1 MIYLWSISQLRVL
14 KGNVCLFCF
23 AVIHSIK
30 RFPGYDSESKEF
42 TAEVHRNHIFGQN
55 VAKYMRELKD
65 EDEETYK
72 KQFSQYIKN
81 GIEPDMVMIAMYM
94 CHIVV
99 TLYSWMISAYGHLP
113 KQTHSPGSIH

>member
-1 MIYLWSISQLRVL
+1 M
-14 KGNVCLFCF
+14 
-23 AVIHSIK
+23 K

-42 TAEVHRNHIFGQN
+42 SAEVHRNHIFGQN

-99 TLYSWMISAYGHLP
+99 TLYS
-113 KQTHSPGSIH
+113 